1 MHWPPPWHANT
12 KLKAPN
18 TFNSYVKALAN
29 LTQMHDK
36 KKCKWIE
43 PNKGYIFFIQ
53 FPCFL
58 LLPLNT
64 KKKKKKKLNPNSHT

>member
-36 KKCKWIE
+36 KKMQMNRTKQRLHF
-43 PNKGYIFFIQ
+43 FFIQ

-64 KKKKKKKLNPNSHT
+64 KKKKKN

>member
-36 KKCKWIE
+36 KNANE
-43 PNKGYIFFIQ
+43 
-53 FPCFL
+53 
-58 LLPLNT
+58 
-64 KKKKKKKLNPNSHT
+64 

>member
-1 MHWPPPWHANT
+1 MHLPPPWHANT

-36 KKCKWIE
+36 KKCK
-43 PNKGYIFFIQ
+43 
-53 FPCFL
+53 
-58 LLPLNT
+58 
-64 KKKKKKKLNPNSHT
+64 

>member
-1 MHWPPPWHANT
+1 MHLPPPWHANT

-43 PNKGYIFFIQ
+43 PNKGYIFFYSIPM
-53 FPCFL
+53 FSF
-58 LLPLNT
+58 T
-64 KKKKKKKLNPNSHT
+64 SSKHTKKKKKLNPNSHT